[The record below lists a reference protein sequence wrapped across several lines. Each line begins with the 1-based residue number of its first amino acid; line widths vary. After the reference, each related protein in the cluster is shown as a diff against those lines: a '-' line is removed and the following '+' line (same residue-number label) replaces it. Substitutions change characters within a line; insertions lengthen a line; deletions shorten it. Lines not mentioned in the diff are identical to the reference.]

1 MKILLTGHGR
11 CGSTSLHYGLSD
23 IMNHKMVLEP
33 FNRELW
39 KSYYKTNPP
48 FQKGDEIDENVIFKT
63 LSGHSPDWIEKNYSK
78 FDRTIILMRDNLRD
92 TVLSHQN
99 AIVHGYL
106 NEYKGTE
113 NITKKSLEYVF
124 NNYKWLID
132 FHKKTV
138 TSRLIWYNDIYTTDF
153 NKSKD
158 TIRSLDL
165 NLSEK
170 QLSMLYEKYL
180 NPRFRLRKN

>member
-33 FNRELW
+33 FNKIME
-39 KSYYKTNPP
+39 SYYKTNPP
-48 FQKGDEIDENVIFKT
+48 FQKVMRLMRMLYLKHYQVTVLIGLK
-63 LSGHSPDWIEKNYSK
+63 KNYSK

-138 TSRLIWYNDIYTTDF
+138 TSELIWYNDIYTTDF

-165 NLSEK
+165 NLSEE